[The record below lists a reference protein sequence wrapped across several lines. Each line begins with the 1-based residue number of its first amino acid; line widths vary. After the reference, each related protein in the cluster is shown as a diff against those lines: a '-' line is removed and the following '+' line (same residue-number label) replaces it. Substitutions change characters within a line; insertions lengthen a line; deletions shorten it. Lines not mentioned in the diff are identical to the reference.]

1 ENFLRPMPDARSN
14 PRKIRGL
21 EGSLHW
27 HVACERQAV
36 GLSADGEVPMR
47 LRAIL
52 AFTAAL
58 PGAASASALGVEVF
72 FAWGDG
78 PTQNTTYDSSQLGEV
93 DNGDGTFGYSGATSG
108 TSGGWNLSW
117 SVTAKEDPFIDG
129 VFAVTNNTGT
139 TQTYTIV

>member
-1 ENFLRPMPDARSN
+1 P
-14 PRKIRGL
+14 PRLSSDL
-21 EGSLHW
+21 E
-27 HVACERQAV
+27 
-36 GLSADGEVPMR
+36 GEVPMR

-58 PGAASASALGVEVF
+58 SWAASASALGVEVF

-139 TQTYTIV
+139 TQTYTIVFTLPIAPPITPSSLTGASVV